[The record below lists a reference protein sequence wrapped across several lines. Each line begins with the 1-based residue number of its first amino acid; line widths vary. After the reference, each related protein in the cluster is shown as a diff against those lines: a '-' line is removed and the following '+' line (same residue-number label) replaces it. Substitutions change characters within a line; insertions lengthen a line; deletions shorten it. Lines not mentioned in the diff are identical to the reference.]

1 MSQSHAATD
10 AYITAMADDARAWDE
25 AYMQTIRETIRKIEF
40 IDEDKVRSIIAE
52 LSALVAKDA
61 LYGPDST
68 LCEQLDGFHDE
79 I

>member
-1 MSQSHAATD
+1 MSQSNAATD
-10 AYITAMADDARAWDE
+10 AYITSMGDDARAWDE

-61 LYGPDST
+61 MYGPDST

>member
-1 MSQSHAATD
+1 MSQSNPATD

-52 LSALVAKDA
+52 LSALVAKDP
-61 LYGPDST
+61 LYGPNSK
-68 LCEQLDGFHDE
+68 LCEHLDGFYDE